1 MIKIHD
7 LSLKLGKFELKN
19 INLEINHG
27 EYFVI
32 LGETGAGKT

>member
-1 MIKIHD
+1 MIKIQN

-19 INLEINHG
+19 INLEINAG